1 MAKKE
6 ATKEAGKRGRK
17 PVDPNET
24 PEQKFQ
30 RLAKHRVT
38 RCIKVIRGLGN
49 LGGAGY
55 KSTDYQ
61 REKIREILNS
71 ELEAAMA
78 RMERAKQSS
87 EVEFSL

>member
-1 MAKKE
+1 MAKKD
-6 ATKEAGKRGRK
+6 TVKRGRK
-17 PVDPNET
+17 PVDPSET

-38 RCIKVIRGLGN
+38 RAIKVIRGLGN

-55 KSTDYQ
+55 KSTEAQ
-61 REKIREILNS
+61 REKIREALDS

-78 RMERAKQSS
+78 RMERAKQTSD
-87 EVEFSL
+87 VEFDL

>member
-6 ATKEAGKRGRK
+6 AVKETGKRGRK

-55 KSTDYQ
+55 KSTEEQ
-61 REKIREILNS
+61 REKIREVLDS

-87 EVEFSL
+87 DVEFSL

>member
-6 ATKEAGKRGRK
+6 AVKEKRGRK

-24 PEQKFQ
+24 PESKFV
-30 RLAKHRVT
+30 RLAKHRTT
-38 RCIKVIRGLGN
+38 RAIKAIRGLGN
-49 LGGAGY
+49 LGGSGY
-55 KSTDYQ
+55 KSTESQ
-61 REKIREILNS
+61 REKIREALES

-87 EVEFSL
+87 DIEFDLS